1 MADLEAIFWDG
12 HGASAAEIVQHLRR
26 DGYAAAFNPAGREI
40 TVIDRAG
47 ALARIRPTQG
57 VDDDQD

>member
-12 HGASAAEIVQHLRR
+12 TGKQAAEIVQHLRR
-26 DGYAAAFNPAGREI
+26 DGYSAAFTPGRREI
-40 TVIDRAG
+40 VVIDRAG